1 MEGASVQ
8 ELITQAGAR
17 VHLERERALG
27 RIEELL
33 DGAGATGGVQP
44 DAALVQELCDGA
56 RSLLAAP
63 VWEERLGGLRLARLL
78 VQRGLADTAFG
89 EDMIAACQR
98 LLEDPEVR
106 VRWAVGE
113 LLRALCQQLGIA
125 VWEQMQATILE
136 SIHRNFERDATEPSG
151 QLPQDVGSEVEDS
164 SGNSSPDFIH
174 SLLQQS
180 YRVER
185 PGTGEM
191 RHGTE
196 GWKCLETSFRA
207 LQHVMEGCGEAFRPH
222 LDDPLRRLVY
232 RALAHP
238 NRFIREA
245 CHFIMG
251 SVCKLL
257 EGPELEAVA
266 PELAT
271 KLGLGL
277 SDNWSQVRFASS
289 TATRTFM
296 QCAEPYRER
305 VFPLLLPHMCL
316 NRYYVAE
323 GVRLY
328 SQETWRLV
336 MGDSGREWVAK
347 CAPQVVNYYVEQ
359 SKANNHAVR
368 EAACACIAE
377 LMCKVDKQA
386 VAPFVPRLLRALVLC
401 FKDASWP
408 VRDAACLAC
417 GRCVTAFPEESR
429 EVLKELYS
437 LWFAHLW
444 DNIFSVREDSAVAL
458 GNAVRA
464 YGDEAVQLILEQVR
478 EMVLQAREQ
487 PEDSRAYGSLENTT
501 LFGVAAQR
509 ARANDPVLH
518 TDKTMFSCGSLAPK
532 LQRGGSC
539 MDHGFARA
547 KEPWEASDGAVYM
560 LRELSAVAPTAVPE
574 FLPALAELARLQHF
588 AHAANLHET
597 IWKQLP
603 VIAENVGK
611 KVFKPYL
618 EDFLGPLFRSLTC
631 GHRLCEAAAG
641 RCIGALRDLIGPNI
655 FAGRLSDDQRQL
667 MQSSPDVPPPAGL
680 FGGPP
685 GGSLVTPQ
693 LVLTGRP

>member
-1 MEGASVQ
+1 MMAQADAPGASLADLLV
-8 ELITQAGAR
+8 LAGHRA
-17 VHLERERALG
+17 HLERERALG
-27 RIEELL
+27 HIEALL
-33 DGAGATGGVQP
+33 DAAAQSG
-44 DAALVQELCDGA
+44 DAAPLAVVCDGA
-56 RSLLAAP
+56 RSLVAAAE
-63 VWEERLGGLRLARLL
+63 WEQRLGGLRLARAVL
-78 VQRGLADTAFG
+78 QREAQPAFAA
-89 EDMIAACQR
+89 DMIATCQR
-98 LLEDPEVR
+98 LLEDSEVR

-113 LLRALCQQLGIA
+113 LLRTLCEQLGIR
-125 VWEQMQATILE
+125 VWEETRECILQ
-136 SIHRNFERDATEPSG
+136 SIQINFERDATEPSG
-151 QLPQDVGSEVEDS
+151 QLPGADIGSEVEDS
-164 SGNSSPDFIH
+164 GPNSSADFLS

-207 LQHVMEGCGEAFRPH
+207 LQHMMEGCGEAFRPH
-222 LDDPLRRLVY
+222 LDAPLRELIY
-232 RALAHP
+232 RALGHP

-257 EGPELEAVA
+257 EGAELEALA
-266 PELAT
+266 PEIAG

-277 SDNWSQVRFASS
+277 SDNWSQVRFAAS

-296 QCAEPYRER
+296 QCAAAYRER

-328 SQETWRLV
+328 SQETWRIV
-336 MGDSGREWVAK
+336 MGDKGREEVAK
-347 CAPQVVNYYVEQ
+347 CAPQVVAYYIEQ

-377 LMCKVDKQA
+377 LMCKVDKTA
-386 VAPFVPRLLRALVLC
+386 VAPFVPRLLRALVMC

-417 GRCVTAFPEESR
+417 GRCVTAFPEESQ
-429 EVLKELYS
+429 EVLEELYG
-437 LWFAHLW
+437 LWFAHLQ
-444 DNIFSVREDSAVAL
+444 DNIYSVREDSAVAL

-464 YGDEAVQLILEQVR
+464 YGDEAVQRVVPVVR
-478 EMVLQAREQ
+478 EMIMQAKQQ
-487 PEDSRAYGSLENTT
+487 PEDSKAYGSLENTT

-509 ARANDPVLH
+509 ARANDPTLH

-532 LQRGGSC
+532 LQRGGGC
-539 MDHGFARA
+539 VDHGFARD

-560 LRELSAVAPTAVPE
+560 LRELAAVAPAAVPE
-574 FLPALAELARLQHF
+574 FLPALAELSRLQHF
-588 AHAANLHET
+588 AHAAHLHET
-597 IWKQLP
+597 VWKQLP
-603 VIAENVGK
+603 AIAEGLGK
-611 KVFKPYL
+611 KVFKP
-618 EDFLGPLFRSLTC
+618 FLDEFLDPLFRSLTC
-631 GHRLCEAAAG
+631 GNRLCEAAAG
-641 RCIGALRDLIGPNI
+641 RCIGSLRDLIGPGI
-655 FAGRLSDDQRQL
+655 FAGRLSEQQRHL
-667 MQSSPDVPPPAGL
+667 LESSPDVPPP
-680 FGGPP
+680 GGRFAAP
-685 GGSLVTPQ
+685 VTPN